1 MRNMYKIFVGNTGE
15 MRSLGM
21 YRHREEPRILG
32 LNHKIEN
39 SSNIKDRIDVLN
51 FSNIKL
57 DIGR

>member
-1 MRNMYKIFVGNTGE
+1 MYKIFVGNTGE